1 MEEAQCLAIL
11 AVGDFPTS
19 RIPLQV
25 LQEASFI
32 VCCDAAYRKIQNS
45 KFKIQNYIVVG
56 DGDSLSAEERLTLG
70 DRYVQVD
77 EQDYNDL
84 HKAMAWATS
93 KFNVQNS
100 KFYILGATGKRE
112 DHTLGNIAYL
122 VEFLDEYPDAEIEM
136 LTDHGRLTA
145 VRGSRR
151 YASFAGQQVSLFSL
165 TPEVPVS
172 AEGLRWPLEKR
183 CLTRWWQGT
192 LNEALG
198 DSFTITG
205 GDLVVFQTYEP
216 KL

>member
-1 MEEAQCLAIL
+1 M
-11 AVGDFPTS
+11 
-19 RIPLQV
+19 

-32 VCCDAAYRKIQNS
+32 VCCDAAYRKIQNP

>member
-1 MEEAQCLAIL
+1 M
-11 AVGDFPTS
+11 
-19 RIPLQV
+19 

-32 VCCDAAYRKIQNS
+32 VCCDAAYRKIQNP

-56 DGDSLSAEERLTLG
+56 DGDSLSTEERLTLG

-145 VRGSRR
+145 MRGSKR
-151 YASFAGQQVSLFSL
+151 YESFAGQQVSLFSL

>member
-1 MEEAQCLAIL
+1 M
-11 AVGDFPTS
+11 
-19 RIPLQV
+19 

>member
-32 VCCDAAYRKIQNS
+32 VCCDAAYRKIQNP

-56 DGDSLSAEERLTLG
+56 DGDSLSTEERLTLG

-145 VRGSRR
+145 MRGSKR
-151 YASFAGQQVSLFSL
+151 YESFAGQQVSLFSL

>member
-1 MEEAQCLAIL
+1 MEEAQCIAIL
-11 AVGDFPTS
+11 AAGDFPTS
-19 RIPLQV
+19 RIPLQA

-32 VCCDAAYRKIQNS
+32 VCCDAAYRNLQNS
-45 KFKIQNYIVVG
+45 KFKIQNYVVVG
-56 DGDSLSAEERLTLG
+56 DGDSLTAEERAALD
-70 DRYVQVD
+70 DRYVQVG

-93 KFNVQNS
+93 KFNVQHS
-100 KFYILGATGKRE
+100 KFYILGSTGQRE

-145 VRGSRR
+145 LRGSRR

-165 TPEVPVS
+165 TPAVPVS
-172 AEGLRWPLEKR
+172 AQGLKWPLEER
-183 CLTRWWQGT
+183 RLTRWWQGT

-198 DSFTITG
+198 ESFTVTG

-216 KL
+216 KR